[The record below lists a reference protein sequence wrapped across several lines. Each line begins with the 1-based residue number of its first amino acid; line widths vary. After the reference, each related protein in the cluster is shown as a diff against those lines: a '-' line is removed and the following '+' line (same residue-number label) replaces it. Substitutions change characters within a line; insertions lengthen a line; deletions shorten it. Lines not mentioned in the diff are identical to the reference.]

1 MMRSVTGWLG
11 GIAAGLSR
19 NLKLVSLSLFFW
31 GFGEGLFYDY
41 VPLHLRDLGADAVQ
55 TGYVIALFSF
65 GLAVTMLPAGIA
77 ADRYGPHISLRIS
90 WPLGIVA
97 MLIIAFTDTLG
108 WFTLGWFLFGCS
120 GFVIPPLTR
129 YITDGRGELTP
140 QRALTL
146 VFSSFSAGFMI
157 SPTIGGWIAQS
168 YGLRSTFY
176 LALVMVVASTVVI
189 LFTRPLAH
197 TPTRINRDYLS
208 LLHNRRFMGFMLL
221 VFFGMFALQL
231 GVPLTSRYLQETW
244 LLSLPQIGILGSVL
258 AFGEF
263 SLGFALGGLPP
274 RRVFAVLQAAGIVY
288 ALLLL
293 STGSLPLLAIAF
305 FLRAGVGI
313 SRRFVDAISMRVVPV
328 QQHGLAFGLSA
339 TVTFAAGM
347 LAPAAAG
354 WLYSIDRSW
363 PLQASIL
370 LLPVAAVLTYLLAPR
385 PVDGIPAPPPIP
397 RVIG

>member
-19 NLKLVSLSLFFW
+19 NLRLVSLSLFFW

-176 LALVMVVASTVVI
+176 LALVMVVTSTAVI
-189 LFTRPLAH
+189 LFTRPLPH
-197 TPTRINRDYLS
+197 TPARINRNYLS

>member
-19 NLKLVSLSLFFW
+19 NLRLVSLSLFFW

-189 LFTRPLAH
+189 LFARPLPH

-288 ALLLL
+288 GLLLL

-363 PLQASIL
+363 PLQASVL

-385 PVDGIPAPPPIP
+385 PVDGLPAPPPIP

>member
-1 MMRSVTGWLG
+1 MVAFAVPFSV
-11 GIAAGLSR
+11 
-19 NLKLVSLSLFFW
+19 
-31 GFGEGLFYDY
+31 
-41 VPLHLRDLGADAVQ
+41 
-55 TGYVIALFSF
+55 
-65 GLAVTMLPAGIA
+65 
-77 ADRYGPHISLRIS
+77 
-90 WPLGIVA
+90 
-97 MLIIAFTDTLG
+97 
-108 WFTLGWFLFGCS
+108 
-120 GFVIPPLTR
+120 
-129 YITDGRGELTP
+129 
-140 QRALTL
+140 
-146 VFSSFSAGFMI
+146 
-157 SPTIGGWIAQS
+157 
-168 YGLRSTFY
+168 
-176 LALVMVVASTVVI
+176 
-189 LFTRPLAH
+189 
-197 TPTRINRDYLS
+197 
-208 LLHNRRFMGFMLL
+208 
-221 VFFGMFALQL
+221 
-231 GVPLTSRYLQETW
+231 
-244 LLSLPQIGILGSVL
+244 
-258 AFGEF
+258 
-263 SLGFALGGLPP
+263 GFALGGLPP

-385 PVDGIPAPPPIP
+385 PVDGLPAAPPIP